1 MTLVPIADL
10 PSKGLTYSAR
20 WVDHLISENLLPRP
34 IVLSP
39 RKRAFLESE
48 LDRVI
53 SARVSGKPDDEIR
66 QLVREMT
73 ASRNGGI
80 AA

>member
-1 MTLVPIADL
+1 MTLVPIASL
-10 PSKGLTYSAR
+10 PKKGLTYSTR
-20 WVDHLISENLLPRP
+20 WVDHLISEDLLPRP
-34 IVLSP
+34 VVLSP

-48 LDRVI
+48 LDQVI

-66 QLVREMT
+66 RLVREMT
-73 ASRNGGI
+73 ASRNGGL